1 MINAQKYRCLV
12 VDDEP
17 IARKIVK
24 TYIAQLPHL
33 VFAGECKNAS
43 EAIEKISREN
53 IEIVFLDISMPNIS
67 GISMVKILPN
77 APLIVFTTAYSE
89 FAIESYELNAVDY
102 LLKPFLFERF
112 AKAVAKAMERLRN
125 RETLPSPILSENAPS
140 EPSIFIKSKGEN
152 YPILI
157 NDILYCEAMKN
168 YTKIILKNGKT
179 YYPLTPLSKFEEE
192 LTVLSPHYLRVH
204 RSFIVSKKA
213 VHSIGANYVMVEKV
227 KIPIGNQYKEAFLA
241 QVGLV

>member
-1 MINAQKYRCLV
+1 MKYRCLV

-24 TYIAQLPHL
+24 NYIAQMPNL
-33 VFAGECKNAS
+33 VCMGECKNAT
-43 EAIEKISREN
+43 EAIEKISCEN

-67 GISMVKILPN
+67 GISMVKILSKQ
-77 APLIVFTTAYSE
+77 PLIIFTTAYTE

-112 AKAVAKAMERLRN
+112 AKAVAKAMERLRD
-125 RETLPSPILSENAPS
+125 REVHIPSTPPILREKTIA
-140 EPSIFIKSKGEN
+140 EPLFFIKSKGEN
-152 YPILI
+152 YPVVV

-179 YYPLTPLSKFEEE
+179 YFPLTPLSKFEEE
-192 LTVLSPHYLRVH
+192 LTALNPDFVRVH
-204 RSFIVSKKA
+204 RSFIISKKE
-213 VHSIGANYVMVEKV
+213 VRSVGANFVMVDKA
-227 KIPIGNQYKEAFLA
+227 KIPIGNQYKEAFLEELG
-241 QVGLV
+241 VRN

>member
-204 RSFIVSKKA
+204 RSFIISKKRC
-213 VHSIGANYVMVEKV
+213 
-227 KIPIGNQYKEAFLA
+227 IP
-241 QVGLV
+241 LVPITSWLKRSKFPLEISTKRHFWLK